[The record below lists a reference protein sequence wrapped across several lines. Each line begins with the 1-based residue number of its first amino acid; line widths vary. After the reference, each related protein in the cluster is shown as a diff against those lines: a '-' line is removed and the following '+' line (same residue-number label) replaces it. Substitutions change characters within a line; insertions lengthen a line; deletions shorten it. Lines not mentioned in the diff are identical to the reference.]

1 MSDFLT
7 DGPFALVFVALFLG
21 AMARGQLMYWA
32 GRIVTEQTLQRT
44 APTEGWQLKVHS
56 WLQGGGADAGIRAI
70 RRWGLAIVPVG
81 YLTVGFQSMVQVGA
95 GVLRIKLL
103 WYALAQIPG
112 ALAWALIYST
122 IGFAIW
128 SALIAAAAGSPLGL
142 AAILA
147 VAIVLVATIALRRRH
162 RQRARVGALTPVP
175 TADDPDDAH
184 RAGTHSVDGS
194 NVDHHHAPGALAR
207 RATQSRSG
215 EGVSTAAP

>member
-1 MSDFLT
+1 MTDFLT
-7 DGPFALVFVALFLG
+7 DGPFWLVFLALFLG
-21 AMARGQLMYWA
+21 AMARGQMMYWA

-44 APTEGWQLKVHS
+44 KPTGGWQLKVHA

-95 GVLRIKLL
+95 GVLRIRLV
-103 WYALAQIPG
+103 WYVLAQIPG

-128 SALIAAAAGSPLGL
+128 GAFIAAAAGSPLGL

-147 VAIVLVATIALRRRH
+147 VAIVLVATIVLRRRH
-162 RQRARVGALTPVP
+162 RKRARGTSASIPTEADLLRRPAGATR
-175 TADDPDDAH
+175 ADDSHLPSN
-184 RAGTHSVDGS
+184 GEGGS
-194 NVDHHHAPGALAR
+194 AADQPG
-207 RATQSRSG
+207 SS